1 MATFLWRFAD
11 EPSGVLGAYADVPDN
26 VFFAEAVGWMAE
38 NEMTTG
44 TSTTTFSPEDPF
56 NQPPDDHVRLAAGE
70 HRQRLGP
77 GGGFARDRN
86 VLGH

>member
-1 MATFLWRFAD
+1 MAIFLWRLAG
-11 EPSGVLGAYADVPDN
+11 EPSGVLGAFADVPDKA
-26 VFFAEAVGWMAE
+26 FFAEAVGWMAE

-44 TSTTTFSPEDPF
+44 TSTTTFSPEDPV
-56 NQPPDDHVRLAAGE
+56 NQPPDDHVHLAAGE

-77 GGGFARDRN
+77 GGGCARDRN